1 MITITANAA
10 AQIRTSA
17 KDQHLEG
24 LALRVAA
31 QRLAD
36 GSLHY
41 AMGFDEAD
49 ATKDLTFSSEG
60 IEVIISPVS
69 LELIKGTTI
78 DYVAMDGDKF
88 EFIFMNPN
96 DPAYQAPTE
105 E

>member
-1 MITITANAA
+1 MIDITANAA

-31 QRLAD
+31 QRLPD
-36 GSLHY
+36 GKLHY
-41 AMGFDEAD
+41 AMGFDEPD
-49 ATKDLTFSSEG
+49 ASKDLSFNSEG
-60 IEVIISPVS
+60 IEVIVSPVS
-69 LELIKGTTI
+69 LELLKGTTI
-78 DYVAMDGDKF
+78 DYVEMEDNTF

-96 DPAYQAPTE
+96 DPNYQAPTE